1 MRQSNEARDRLGAVL
16 LGRRLLELLMNCAD
30 ECVVKFVAGLRAV
43 LEELRYL

>member
-16 LGRRLLELLMNCAD
+16 LGGVLLELLMNCVG
-30 ECVVKFVAGLRAV
+30 ECVITFVAGLRAV